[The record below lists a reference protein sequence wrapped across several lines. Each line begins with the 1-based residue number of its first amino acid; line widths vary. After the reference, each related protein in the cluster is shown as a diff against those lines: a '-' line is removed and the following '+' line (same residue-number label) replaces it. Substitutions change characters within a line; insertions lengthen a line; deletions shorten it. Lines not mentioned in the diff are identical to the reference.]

1 MFLIKKDNKYINI
14 ENCLGFDIEEVE
26 SEFVLFVRI
35 DVVSRFEIKRGTK
48 EELERL
54 IEIITQQESLRI
66 GCWKALFFYALFY

>member
-66 GCWKALFFYALFY
+66 GC

>member
-14 ENCLGFDIEEVE
+14 DNCLGFDIEEVE

-66 GCWKALFFYALFY
+66 GR

>member
-66 GCWKALFFYALFY
+66 GR